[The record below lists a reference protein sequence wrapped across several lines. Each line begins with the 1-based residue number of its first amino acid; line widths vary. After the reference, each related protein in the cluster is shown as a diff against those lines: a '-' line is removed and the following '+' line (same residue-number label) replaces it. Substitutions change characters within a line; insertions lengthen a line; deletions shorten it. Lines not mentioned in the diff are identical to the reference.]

1 MNYTA
6 YKTPDTAIFGL
17 NAKDERVFFK
27 DAREASDEELLEL
40 QNIRQRIFFFDQVQ
54 PLVDNKCTFPL
65 FHMTL
70 LGIKNLIKL
79 VTNNTIVDQFN
90 SETILTH
97 LLSEV
102 ELDLNFE
109 EIKEF
114 WDDREW
120 EPRFSNER
128 VFYNLVLTEGKK
140 GVVFDYGE
148 EVNLHFK
155 DNFFVINPGW
165 LWESY
170 KRTYSEIMNSL
181 TEDQKEQVVS
191 YIRKEGLK

>member
-1 MNYTA
+1 MN

-17 NAKDERVFFK
+17 NSKDERVFYK

-65 FHMTL
+65 FYMAA
-70 LGIKNLIKL
+70 LGIKNLVKL
-79 VTNNTIVDQFN
+79 VTNNTAVDQFN
-90 SETILTH
+90 SEPILTH

-109 EIKEF
+109 EIKSF

-120 EPRFSNER
+120 EPRLSNER

>member
-1 MNYTA
+1 MN

-17 NAKDERVFFK
+17 NSKDERVFYK
-27 DAREASDEELLEL
+27 DAREASDSELLEL
-40 QNIRQRIFFFDQVQ
+40 VTIRQKIFFFDQVQ

-128 VFYNLVLTEGKK
+128 VFFNLVLTEGKK

-148 EVNLHFK
+148 DVTLQFK

-165 LWESY
+165 FWESY
-170 KRTYSEIMNSL
+170 KRTYVEVMNSL
-181 TEDQKEQVVS
+181 TEEQKEQVVS